1 MSGHSYIGNTKIK
14 HVYYGTT
21 KIKKIYAG
29 TRQVWSGASVV
40 TYHVDSGVT
49 ETREVDEGLS
59 VLTYTP
65 TKSGWTFLGWRDD
78 STASSS
84 VHTTKVATGEP
95 MTLYAVFY
103 QNITVT
109 YYNNSTSAS
118 TSTKQRYYNN
128 GNIVNPSFALT
139 EASVTSWSA
148 SGWST
153 SNTGNAGI
161 TYNNGATFTR
171 DSNITLYSLYSRT
184 VTVSYN
190 GNGQTSGSTSAST
203 GTAYRNAS
211 GTTIN
216 ASISLRS
223 SGFSKTNYS
232 FVRWHAGSTSGTA
245 YNAGATY
252 SSVSDTTMY
261 AEWVHNAFYVI
272 SNGQL
277 QSGNYSSANRINTNM
292 HSTEN
297 TNYGTTGHTAG
308 INGDGGATVT
318 FNTYG
323 KKTRI
328 VGVGNGSGYTNLTVQ
343 SGSIVLYN
351 QSKYA
356 DTSPNWD
363 VTVDTRSYSS
373 VTVTFHSPF
382 SYTDNAWVGATI
394 TSIYCS

>member
-21 KIKKIYAG
+21 KIKKIYSG

-40 TYHVDSGVT
+40 TYRVDSGVT
-49 ETREVDEGLS
+49 ETREVDEGQS
-59 VLTYTP
+59 VLTCTP

-128 GNIVNPSFALT
+128 ANIANPSFTLT
-139 EASVTSWSA
+139 EASVTSWSPR
-148 SGWST
+148 GWST
-153 SNTGNAGI
+153 TNTGNANI

-190 GNGQTSGSTSAST
+190 GNGQTGGSTSAST

-211 GTTIN
+211 GTGIN
-216 ASISLRS
+216 ASITVRA
-223 SGFSKTNYS
+223 SGFSKTSYS
-232 FVRWHAGSTSGTA
+232 FVKWHAGSASGTA
-245 YNAGATY
+245 YNANSTY
-252 SSVSDTTMY
+252 SSVSDVTMY
-261 AEWVHNAFYVI
+261 AEWKHNAFYALQ
-272 SNGQL
+272 NGAL
-277 QSGNYSSANRINTNM
+277 VSGNYTSAQRLVNGHSGYNLDYGYYGRTGSDYTPTGAQVVLNT
-292 HSTEN
+292 
-297 TNYGTTGHTAG
+297 YGLNIRVIADTYE
-308 INGDGGATVT
+308 GGATGTLKITANNGTVLLNQT
-318 FNTYG
+318 NITG
-323 KKTRI
+323 SVDKT
-328 VGVGNGSGYTNLTVQ
+328 VSTAG
-343 SGSIVLYN
+343 
-351 QSKYA
+351 
-356 DTSPNWD
+356 
-363 VTVDTRSYSS
+363 YSS
-373 VTVTFHSPF
+373 VTVWF
-382 SYTDNAWVGATI
+382 GAHHDGWSGGKI
-394 TSIYCS
+394 TMIYCS